1 MEKNIRRKTKVVKVG
16 NVLIGGSNPIA
27 IQSMTKSKTSDI
39 VKTVQQIINL
49 EKVGCEIIR
58 LAVKDFDDAKA
69 LAVIKAKTNIPIV
82 ADIHFDWRLAVAAI
96 ESGVDKIRLNPGN
109 IKKQNQIREVVLKA
123 KKAGIPI
130 RIGLNSGSIGEAQD
144 PIAKMVKAAQ
154 EYIKIFEKNDFDN
167 IVVSLKAADVFSTVR
182 AYREMSKKTNYPLH
196 LGVTATGLPF
206 EGMIKSTLAIGSLL
220 MSGIGDTIR
229 VSLTDKSEEE
239 IKVGKALLKSLD
251 LRSFGPQIISCPT
264 CGRCEVDLVKI
275 VKDFEK
281 VLSSRSDLAKLGN
294 IKVAIMGCVVN
305 GPGEAKNAD
314 LGIAFGKDQGLL
326 FKKGKA
332 QRKVPY
338 SQSIKELVKELELL
352 NV

>member
-1 MEKNIRRKTKVVKVG
+1 MENNLRKKTKVIKIG
-16 NVLIGGSNPIA
+16 NVLIGGNNPIA
-27 IQSMTKSKTSDI
+27 IQSMTKFKTSDI
-39 VKTVQQIINL
+39 VKTVKQINNL
-49 EKVGCEIIR
+49 QKVGCEIIR
-58 LAVKDFDDAKA
+58 VAIKDFEDTKA
-69 LAVIKAKTNIPIV
+69 LSVIKTKTHIPIV

-96 ESGVDKIRLNPGN
+96 ENGVDKIRLNPGN
-109 IKKQNQIREVVLKA
+109 INKQSQVREVVLKA

-130 RIGLNSGSIGEAQD
+130 RVGLNSGSIGSADDQ
-144 PIAKMVKAAQ
+144 ILKMIKAAQ
-154 EYIKIFEKNDFDN
+154 EYIKILEGNDFDN
-167 IVVSLKAADVFSTVR
+167 IVLSLKAADVASTVR
-182 AYREMSKKTNYPLH
+182 AYREMSKLTKYPLH

-239 IKVGKALLKSLD
+239 IKVAKALLKSLE

-264 CGRCEVDLVKI
+264 CGRCEVDLVNV
-275 VKDFEK
+275 VKNFEK
-281 VLSSRSDLAKLGN
+281 TLSSRSDLEKLGN

-332 QRKVPY
+332 QRKVAY
-338 SQSIKELVKELELL
+338 SQSIKELIKELELL